1 MEHFFHDTQRF
12 EEPYFT
18 YPSLYKQFADQIPD
32 GGTIVELGSWKGQSA
47 SFMCVE
53 LKRQGKNRVKFFTVD
68 TWEGSGSEGD
78 HNLDKWVKE
87 GKLYNK
93 FKDNLSE
100 VSNYYIPLR
109 MTTSEASNH
118 FVDGTVDIV
127 FIDAEHSYEGVKND
141 ILKWEPKVR
150 KGGIISGHDYAP
162 DGSSWPEV
170 KKAVDEHFGNRVFAA
185 EGGCWVVEV
194 S

>member
-1 MEHFFHDTQRF
+1 MEHFFHDKRF

-53 LKRQGKNRVKFFTVD
+53 LKKQGKNRVKFFTVD
-68 TWEGSGSEGD
+68 TWEGSGTEGD
-78 HNLDKWVKE
+78 HDQDKWVKE

-127 FIDAEHSYEGVKND
+127 FVDAEHSYEGVKND

-150 KGGIISGHDYAP
+150 KGGIISGHDYDP
-162 DGSSWPEV
+162 DGKSWPEV